1 MSITARCADTTS
13 EPTWRNGRITRWEV
27 ACPQCGIIATGRT
40 LNDIIDVEYEHALA
54 GQALITEPPTRHKLN
69 INFSL

>member
-1 MSITARCADTTS
+1 MNITPRCADTTS
-13 EPTWRNGRITRWEV
+13 EPTWRKRRITGWEV